1 MKQERYFPGQPIR
14 EEDLNWAK
22 YTTQDAIEERLIDLM
37 SPGVIY
43 DSQLNAELSPFLV
56 TVASGLYVNVGSG
69 VAISAGTVE
78 SDDAS
83 QPGGNRILIPA
94 ADVAAGKTYTRSY
107 GSGPGTGTGTG
118 PFLESPD
125 GLGDWVATPQST
137 LTQFVPVVDNSTN
150 YIWLGYLG
158 TVNTDFYSLH
168 KATSAKIYPQGM
180 DGYDIVVTQTNV
192 PPTLSGNNNYI
203 LIATAVTSGGNISL
217 ITQNPNESY
226 ATTRPNRV
234 SGNIDCTSPTAD
246 YGDGTNT
253 FDGKVWLDQH
263 TNALGTGTLGVTPEN
278 PHRQKIV
285 DLEGIDDILNF
296 TIVHQKEQHSQ
307 GIVGTSTTLN
317 LIERDG
323 VSIGGS
329 GAVLQVAKPISGEA
343 TFMSGIMNT
352 TITPVDVPTLGG
364 DGYVPF
370 YNSDPAGTYNIYLQ
384 NATGSAL
391 LHKLINS
398 SPQPTN
404 TILIA
409 TVRWNYLA
417 GGELDQLVDVR
428 AASIGS
434 ISYKDI
440 QPSAVLS
447 TNLALADGT
456 SAQVTTTGSGIK
468 TAHIQNG
475 AIATAHFATG
485 AVDPAALASLAVTSP
500 KIALADNTNH
510 GGGFQCTTEGLG
522 IKTTHIQNAA
532 ITASLIDIGA
542 VGSAAMAAVSVT
554 SPKLALADNADHG
567 GGFQCT
573 TEGLGIKTTHI
584 ADGAV
589 TAAKLGTDVPFGILS
604 SIWNGLLSTLSVIV
618 TSTAT
623 VEVKADSVSIK
634 GVVLSN
640 VDVNASTVGGTG
652 AGYLDSGIVTQN
664 TWYAVHLIANALN
677 TLPVQALLSLS
688 ATAPTLPAG
697 YTLFRRVGWVSTE
710 NDANAHLLS
719 TYRYGDKVTYFD
731 PALYS
736 QSVNSGGVTKQFA
749 TYIPPTSRIG
759 RFAITGNVGVP
770 GVQSS
775 TVRVRTTGASA
786 YVVVAIDYN
795 IEAEHADLTMTA
807 AAAQVEWLVDASR
820 QLDIGVT
827 TSGSTVYVTG
837 YIDPV

>member
-158 TVNTDFYSLH
+158 TVNTAFYSLH

-317 LIERDG
+317 LIARDG

-500 KIALADNTNH
+500 KIALADNTN
-510 GGGFQCTTEGLG
+510 
-522 IKTTHIQNAA
+522 
-532 ITASLIDIGA
+532 
-542 VGSAAMAAVSVT
+542 
-554 SPKLALADNADHG
+554 HG